1 MLNCKEHN
9 QSDFSSDHL
18 VMSMCRVIS
27 WVIERVFAVM
37 SMLSW
42 QNSVSLCP
50 APFCIPRPNLSVIMG
65 TSWLPPFVFKSPVMK
80 RTPYFFFFFLVLI
93 LEGDVGFHWTGQLQ
107 FLCIRGW
114 GIDFNYCECEWFAL
128 GMNQDHSVIF
138 KVAPKYCILDF
149 FFFLS
154 ARRDKSSPQNQNIKS
169 GS

>member
-80 RTPYFFFFFLVLI
+80 MTPFFFFFGVNSRRWCRFSLNWSTSVSLHQR
-93 LEGDVGFHWTGQLQ
+93 LGHRLQL
-107 FLCIRGW
+107 LWMRMVC
-114 GIDFNYCECEWFAL
+114 L
-128 GMNQDHSVIF
+128 GNESRSFSHF
-138 KVAPKYCILDF
+138 
-149 FFFLS
+149 
-154 ARRDKSSPQNQNIKS
+154 
-169 GS
+169 

>member
-18 VMSMCRVIS
+18 VISMCRVIS

-50 APFCIPRPNLSVIMG
+50 APFCTPRPNLSVIMG

-80 RTPYFFFFFLVLI
+80 RTPFFFFLVLI

-114 GIDFNYCECEWFAL
+114 GIDLNYCECEWFAL

-149 FFFLS
+149 FFFFFVS
-154 ARRDKSSPQNQNIKS
+154 
-169 GS
+169 